1 MFLLN
6 WCDTQELLG
15 WRPKY
20 SNHEDYPLKLIEQG
34 LSKDQLGRLQLWYRT
49 HCQVQLSRFLTALV
63 GTNEASQR
71 HFWVGLENRVSFR
84 LRLNIKNFR
93 SALKKR
99 RLSDPTSNQLDGGG
113 GLTGIRHQCILFGL
127 ICISPGVLRAA
138 RAENQQFQKKTK
150 THKIPL

>member
-84 LRLNIKNFR
+84 LRLNIKNFQKCFEKTQTLR
-93 SALKKR
+93 PHLKSIR
-99 RLSDPTSNQLDGGG
+99 WGR